1 MQQHT
6 LSCKQL
12 EQPDNSFIRSISLF
26 FRFIDDFIDTYSEKI
41 WMNRLIHLMKS
52 EKNFL
57 YRWQLKKTIEMR
69 HSNRQLITFH
79 IEHDA
84 HMALDKEN

>member
-1 MQQHT
+1 MNE
-6 LSCKQL
+6 S
-12 EQPDNSFIRSISLF
+12 
-26 FRFIDDFIDTYSEKI
+26 TYSLDEK
-41 WMNRLIHLMKS
+41 RKEFSLSLAT
-52 EKNFL
+52 E
-57 YRWQLKKTIEMR
+57 KTIEMR